1 MTSSAPPPA
10 WLRSDATACE
20 LDVRVVPN
28 ARRTQVD
35 GEVGGVLRVRL
46 AAPPVDGKANAAL
59 IDFLAISCAVRRRD
73 IEITRG
79 LTARRKRVRIDA
91 SIGAVWEHLS
101 ALLERPD

>member
-10 WLRSDATACE
+10 WLHSHPAGCE
-20 LDVRVVPN
+20 LDVQVVPN
-28 ARRTQVD
+28 ARRTQLD
-35 GEVGGVLRVRL
+35 GVTEGVLRVRL

-73 IEITRG
+73 VEITRG

-91 SIGAVWEHLS
+91 PIGAVWAHLS
-101 ALLERPD
+101 ALLERSD